1 MPRLEAT
8 MFAVARTVIYASLFI
23 GLVLI
28 FVPAQILEMSGI
40 ARPATT
46 GAFAIVGGVVGV
58 LGAAL
63 ALWCVAAFALLGK
76 GTPAP
81 FDPPRRL
88 VTRGPYG
95 YVRNPMYIGA
105 ALALG
110 GAALVYRS
118 PGLLAYLC
126 LFAVATH
133 TFVVLYE
140 EPALRRQF
148 DAEYAAYCARVR
160 RWLPRL

>member
-1 MPRLEAT
+1 

-58 LGAAL
+58 L
-63 ALWCVAAFALLGK
+63 
-76 GTPAP
+76 
-81 FDPPRRL
+81 
-88 VTRGPYG
+88 
-95 YVRNPMYIGA
+95 GA